1 MSSIYIV
8 TPNLT
13 AQGNINPSVFVKLD
27 TSNNLSV
34 LQAGA
39 GDATFGVMWEGT
51 LNAPGTS
58 ADAGYAATSGDGASI
73 YGPGSVCLLA
83 VGSGGWTAG
92 DLLKSDA
99 SGNGIT
105 TTTSGDKI
113 GAVALETG
121 SYGEFRQVLVLM
133 PGSAVH

>member
-1 MSSIYIV
+1 MSTYIV
-8 TPNLT
+8 TPNMT

-39 GDATFGVMWEGT
+39 GAGTFAVSWEGT
-51 LNAPGTS
+51 KYAPGTA
-58 ADAGYAATSGDGASI
+58 ADNGYAAESGDGI
-73 YGPGSVCLLA
+73 TLYGPGSVCLLA

-99 SGNGIT
+99 NGNGVT
-105 TTTSGDKI
+105 TTASGDKI

-121 SYGEFRQVLVLM
+121 AYGEFRQVLVLM